1 MGEARVQVK
10 LINAGD
16 EVMVRRG
23 LMTETQVR
31 TYETNALVD
40 SGAVSTVLPVEVS
53 RKLGLVTVD
62 QRVAQYAIGYQEV
75 VDLTE
80 PVAIVINGRKTV
92 EQTMILGDEVLIGQ
106 TVLETLDL
114 HIDCANHRVIPN
126 PAHPD
131 QTVNKVK

>member
-1 MGEARVQVK
+1 MSEARVQVK

>member
-114 HIDCANHRVIPN
+114 HIDGANHRVIPN

>member
-23 LMTETQVR
+23 LMIETQVR
-31 TYETNALVD
+31 TYEAIALVD